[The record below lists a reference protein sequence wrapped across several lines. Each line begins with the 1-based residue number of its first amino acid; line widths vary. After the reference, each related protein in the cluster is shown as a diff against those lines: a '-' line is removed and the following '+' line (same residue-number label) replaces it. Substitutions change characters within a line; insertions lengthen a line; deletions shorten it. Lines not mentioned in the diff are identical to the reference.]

1 MKQSIIVLYRSK
13 TGFTK
18 WYAEQIA
25 AELDCAAV
33 ALSAVRREQLSACD
47 TLIFGG
53 RAHAGRLSGLSRA
66 RKLAERSGIKRLVIF
81 ATGATP
87 NRAED
92 TVSAFWRNNLS
103 AQELERIP
111 HFYMQSGLRYEAMGP
126 VDKLMMKGLSSM
138 LRKKKDPSPE
148 DLEMARMIETSSD
161 YSSPEC
167 IVPLVN
173 MLKEEIQI

>member
-25 AELDCAAV
+25 AELGCAAV
-33 ALSAVRREQLSACD
+33 DIKAVRRKQLMTYD

-53 RAHAGRLSGLSRA
+53 RAHAGRLYGWPKA
-66 RKLAERSGIKRLVIF
+66 KKLAERSCVKHLIIF

-92 TVSAFWRNNLS
+92 TISAFWKNNLS
-103 AQELERIP
+103 KQEMDCIP
-111 HFYMQSGLRYEAMGP
+111 HFYMQSGLRYESMGL
-126 VDKLMMKGLSSM
+126 VDKLMMKGLSTM
-138 LRKKKDPSPE
+138 LRKKKNPSLE
-148 DLEMARMIETSSD
+148 ELEMARMIEASSD
-161 YSSPEC
+161 DSSPEY
-167 IVPLVN
+167 IVPLLN
-173 MLKEEIQI
+173 KLKEEAWI